1 MEICGQPSGM
11 DGVLLALM
19 PAVKNDQGLNFP
31 FHAQHVP
38 PLAVL
43 I

>member
-1 MEICGQPSGM
+1 MV
-11 DGVLLALM
+11 GVLLALM

-31 FHAQHVP
+31 FHAQPVS
-38 PLAVL
+38 PLAAL

>member
-11 DGVLLALM
+11 VGVLLALM
-19 PAVKNDQGLNFP
+19 PAVKNYQELNFP
-31 FHAQHVP
+31 CHAQLVS

>member
-1 MEICGQPSGM
+1 MEICGQPFGM
-11 DGVLLALM
+11 VGALRALT

-31 FHAQHVP
+31 FHAQ
-38 PLAVL
+38 PLSPLEVL

>member
-1 MEICGQPSGM
+1 MAISGQPSGM
-11 DGVLLALM
+11 VGVLLALM

-31 FHAQHVP
+31 YHAQPVS
-38 PLAVL
+38 PLAAL

>member
-19 PAVKNDQGLNFP
+19 PAVKNVQELNFP
-31 FHAQHVP
+31 FHAQRVS